1 MAAAISDSLLDYA
14 TAMTRTPAEVT
25 ADLFTHLQ
33 VHFDDA
39 LPVEL
44 TNSIAVENHRAR
56 FNHALGL
63 DPQGFSEGSFC
74 VIPELAGAAA
84 A

>member
-1 MAAAISDSLLDYA
+1 MLDYA
-14 TAMTRTPAEVT
+14 TAMTRKPAEVGD
-25 ADLFTHLQ
+25 DLFARLRE
-33 VHFDDA
+33 HFNDPQ
-39 LPVEL
+39 LVEL
-44 TNSIAVENHRAR
+44 TNVIAVENHRAR

-74 VIPELAGAAA
+74 VITERATAAA